1 MAKLVLSLV
10 IKTPEN
16 EYETPLKT
24 HICCTGI
31 QFFNFKTILAFNEN
45 VKRKK
50 MVEIKSKKK

>member
-50 MVEIKSKKK
+50 WLK

>member
-24 HICCTGI
+24 HICRTEI
-31 QFFNFKTILAFNEN
+31 QFFNFKTILAFQR
-45 VKRKK
+45 KCKKKK
-50 MVEIKSKKK
+50 MVEILR